1 MDFGT
6 VDGVSSIWNDAER
19 KMMALQ
25 GWDKDPLTPFLE
37 CLLEITP
44 KAPSSISADYYFKDP
59 ACSGKFKQTHRLG
72 LLEKFQDFAVEI
84 RGDPP
89 PAPPLKRLRLYL
101 KNGQPNIEA
110 VSHFINTCPD
120 GTLLPMYISL
130 VNLGDTNSWGEG
142 PYIADENSIE
152 YSRMKVQNYVS
163 LLKHVHHLDLDRDWA
178 HRR

>member
-1 MDFGT
+1 
-6 VDGVSSIWNDAER
+6 
-19 KMMALQ
+19 MALQ

-44 KAPSSISADYYFKDP
+44 KAPSSISADYYFKGP

-72 LLEKFQDFAVEI
+72 LLVKSQDFAVEI

-110 VSHFINTCPD
+110 VSHFIGNCLD
-120 GTLLPMYISL
+120 ERLHQFVCGCDQRRSSAFWSSISWSSTLAQDHQCFRPIS
-130 VNLGDTNSWGEG
+130 
-142 PYIADENSIE
+142 
-152 YSRMKVQNYVS
+152 
-163 LLKHVHHLDLDRDWA
+163 
-178 HRR
+178 